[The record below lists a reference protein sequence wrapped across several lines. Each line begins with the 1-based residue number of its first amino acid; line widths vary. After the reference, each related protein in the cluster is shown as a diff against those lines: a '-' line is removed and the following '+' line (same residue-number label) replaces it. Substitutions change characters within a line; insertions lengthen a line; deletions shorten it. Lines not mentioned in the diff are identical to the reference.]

1 MNKIRLCINTQTPLI
16 RFKIPYEEISKS
28 QRMHN
33 GSARI
38 SEFREGVEYDFTPG
52 GVTAMLRPIV
62 KRMIDLQIIG
72 KPNWVSLGPGSP
84 ERVDADIADLY
95 NVWMEPTQLNR
106 YANFKE
112 GMWNE
117 IHGLGRLSFNAAEY
131 EAYAEY
137 NWLCTKI
144 MLKMLNDVDFY
155 WIHDFQQ
162 LHVGNLI
169 GPSAPTIL
177 RWHVPF
183 NLERVSENLRTLV
196 LKSIEGFDSIVVSTK
211 KDLEGLIHAG
221 YRGRAYS
228 SYPYLDER
236 IWLQASANS
245 LDQLKSKFSL
255 KSDDRLLL
263 LVARMDPIKGQ
274 DDAIL
279 ALATLSKKYPQAKLV
294 LAGNG
299 SFTGSSSGGLG
310 HSKTSNWRRDL
321 ERLAEELKIT
331 DRVLFTGHVNHE
343 ELNSFYTLSEVV
355 LVTSKTEGFNLTAVE
370 GWLHGKPCV
379 VSQGAGVSE
388 LIYNEINGYTFVPSD
403 HHDLADR
410 LEDLLRSPEKAA
422 KMGENGTT
430 MSKQCSVELAVERFR
445 EVFEEVSGKYY
456 ESRRRSRS
464 PDIETSQYEQLS
476 GVSTA

>member
-1 MNKIRLCINTQTPLI
+1 
-16 RFKIPYEEISKS
+16 
-28 QRMHN
+28 
-33 GSARI
+33 
-38 SEFREGVEYDFTPG
+38 
-52 GVTAMLRPIV
+52 
-62 KRMIDLQIIG
+62 
-72 KPNWVSLGPGSP
+72 
-84 ERVDADIADLY
+84 
-95 NVWMEPTQLNR
+95 
-106 YANFKE
+106 
-112 GMWNE
+112 
-117 IHGLGRLSFNAAEY
+117 
-131 EAYAEY
+131 
-137 NWLCTKI
+137 
-144 MLKMLNDVDFY
+144 
-155 WIHDFQQ
+155 
-162 LHVGNLI
+162 
-169 GPSAPTIL
+169 
-177 RWHVPF
+177 
-183 NLERVSENLRTLV
+183 
-196 LKSIEGFDSIVVSTK
+196 
-211 KDLEGLIHAG
+211 
-221 YRGRAYS
+221 
-228 SYPYLDER
+228 
-236 IWLQASANS
+236 
-245 LDQLKSKFSL
+245 
-255 KSDDRLLL
+255 
-263 LVARMDPIKGQ
+263 MDPIKGQ
-274 DDAIL
+274 DDAVR

-355 LVTSKTEGFNLTAVE
+355 VVTSKTEGFNLTAVE

-379 VSQGAGVSE
+379 VSLGAGVSE

-464 PDIETSQYEQLS
+464 PGMETSQYEQLS